1 MSQAAIKVK
10 RFHADQSN
18 FTKTGRNRCE
28 VQVPASVGFTD
39 LTGSKV
45 ILDMHVDVL
54 EGSDEVNIPVT
65 WGNGEMVG
73 GAQSMIKNSKVQS
86 AQNPS
91 FKLERRSANVI
102 DANLHWYTKSRAQE
116 DQESLQGWST
126 TQSYGI
132 DRSSELP
139 DCPFLI
145 YNRPAAQ
152 GLTATTAAYS
162 RRAEIPVAYS
172 HIDNLGT
179 MSQFPNAAIGDL
191 QYSIELEDQIDTVFP
206 AQMPSRAAV
215 ACDNRAA
222 VASKLGSAAAPL
234 TLTKPVAQYWRAPK
248 VGDMCQ
254 VYFENNTNAGY
265 RTPLS
270 TSSDE
275 IVSVTQAGGKY
286 VVALRTGFATTGAT
300 DSCTQIY
307 LFYYAANET
316 FSVGAPNIPIA
327 ATVTADAGGL
337 AGSADAPLVFAI
349 NTPGGLVATNAAA
362 AVTPDCLASCQWY
375 PGQPVALVGVPGG
388 GGNNP
393 TQVETKVLSVKVNG
407 TNVEVVLAAPL
418 NVGVGNTLLVPSLA
432 HRDSKDNVKF
442 TCTWYID
449 EIYLE
454 LLQLQLT
461 PDQMNKAMKQ
471 LSSVEIPFYDQML
484 IQKNMPACSLHTDV
498 ISLMPNCVGLS
509 VLTPQNLSL
518 VSGFDNAARYRFSLN
533 GKETTNQDILVGSY
547 ATTGRQIHNI
557 LLREHFANMGKQL
570 KKYDAPK
577 VCYTNT
583 DDTATHAMYGLVV
596 PQLPAETICQIQ
608 LFSDGAAMA
617 NKNIF
622 YVQHIERVLKFG
634 AGGKVQLM

>member
-39 LTGSKV
+39 LTQSKV

-54 EGSDEVNIPVT
+54 EGSEVVNVPVT
-65 WGNGEMVG
+65 WGNAEMVG
-73 GAQSMIKNSKVQS
+73 GAQAMIKNSRVQS

-126 TQSYGI
+126 TQAYGI

-139 DCPFLI
+139 DCPFII
-145 YNRPAAQ
+145 YNRPTAQ
-152 GLTATTAAYS
+152 GQTATTAAYS

-172 HIDNLGT
+172 HIDNLGS

-191 QYSIELEDQIDTVFP
+191 TYTLELEDQVDTVFL

-215 ACDNRAA
+215 ACSNRAA
-222 VASKLGSAAAPL
+222 VGSRLGSESAPL
-234 TLTKPVAQYWRAPK
+234 TLTKPVAQYWRVPK

-254 VYFENNTNAGY
+254 VYYENTTNAGY
-265 RTPLS
+265 KTPL
-270 TSSDE
+270 TSNSDE
-275 IVSVTQAGGKY
+275 IISVTVVDGKY
-286 VVALRTGFATTGAT
+286 VVALKTGFATTGAT
-300 DSCTQIY
+300 DACTQIY
-307 LFYYAANET
+307 LFYYAANEM
-316 FSVGAPNIPIA
+316 FSVGAPNIPVAGTI
-327 ATVTADAGGL
+327 TADAGGL

-349 NTPGGLVATNAAA
+349 NTPGGLVATSAAA

-375 PGQPVALVGVPGG
+375 PGQPVSLIGVPGG

-393 TQVETKVLSVKVNG
+393 TLVETMVSSVKVNG
-407 TNVEVVLAAPL
+407 TNLDVVLADPL
-418 NVGVGNTLLVPSLA
+418 DVGIGNTLIAPSLA
-432 HRDSKDNVKF
+432 HRDSKNNVKF

-461 PDQMNKAMKQ
+461 PAQMDKVTKQ
-471 LSSVEIPFYDQML
+471 LSSIEMPFYDQLL
-484 IQKNMPACSLHTDV
+484 IQKNMPACSIHTDV

-518 VSGFDNAARYRFSLN
+518 VSGFDGAARYRFALN
-533 GKETTNQDILVGSY
+533 GKETTNQDILVGDAAS
-547 ATTGRQIHNI
+547 TGRQIHNI

-577 VCYTNT
+577 VCYANPDT
-583 DDTATHAMYGLVV
+583 TATHAMYGLVV
-596 PQLPAETICQIQ
+596 PQVPQETICQLQ
-608 LFSDGAAMA
+608 LFSNGTMA
-617 NKNIF
+617 NKNIY